1 MTSKALAKPSAAISP
16 TAARL
21 AIGAIVSYQI
31 LLVVLIFLRPD
42 LDPAWHTVSEWAI
55 GPHGWIM
62 SVGFLLSAVSYAAL
76 FVMLR
81 AQLQGAMGRIGL
93 GILLICV
100 IGAAGVGIFTTDPM
114 PLHYPL
120 STTGTLHVTFGTIQ
134 LMLLPFAALL
144 INLSLVRNQMW
155 ARARKA
161 LLWSA
166 GSPLFGFLG
175 FAVYTGIFVVPLGPH
190 AYGPGVNIGWP
201 PRFAFLSYMLWLVTL
216 AWQAIRCSVQGRA
229 EGYAR
234 MKSRDS
240 IPDGRTANRV
250 HTPAR
255 ATAPPNRA
263 RFSSGRCR

>member
-1 MTSKALAKPSAAISP
+1 MTSKALANPSAAISP

-55 GPHGWIM
+55 GPYGWIM

-76 FVMLR
+76 LVMLR
-81 AQLQGAMGRIGL
+81 AQLQGTTGRIGL

-100 IGAAGVGIFTTDPM
+100 TGAAGVGIFTTDPM

-120 STTGTLHVTFGTIQ
+120 STTGTLHVIFGTIQ

-144 INLSLVRNQMW
+144 INLSLARQNQTW
-155 ARARKA
+155 ARARRV
-161 LLWSA
+161 LLLSA
-166 GSPLFGFLG
+166 GLPLVGFLG
-175 FAVYTGIFVVPLGPH
+175 FAVYTGVFVVPLGPR

-201 PRFAFLSYMLWLVTL
+201 PRFAFLTYMLWLVTL
-216 AWQAIRCSVQGRA
+216 AWQAIRGSVQGRA

-234 MKSRDS
+234 MKPRVS
-240 IPDGRTANRV
+240 ITDVRAANRV
-250 HTPAR
+250 
-255 ATAPPNRA
+255 
-263 RFSSGRCR
+263 